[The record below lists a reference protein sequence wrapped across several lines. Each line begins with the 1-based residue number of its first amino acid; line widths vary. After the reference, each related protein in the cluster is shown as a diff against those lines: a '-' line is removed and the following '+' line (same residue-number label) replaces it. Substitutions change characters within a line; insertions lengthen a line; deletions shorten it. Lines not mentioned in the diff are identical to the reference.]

1 MKKLIP
7 TIAFIICSIWIVS
20 CGNSQINADKE
31 AKINPVEKS
40 KAESSNPNPTPTNTQ
55 SSSTSVNKIA
65 TVNQVEAEETQ
76 KAIIEQPRIG
86 TVKQIVNGDLMCYVT
101 LVDENGTEHNVGASF
116 DICAEQATFLNKK
129 VRAFY
134 KLESVNDCQS
144 AEPCGKTRKESLIT
158 KMEILKPN

>member
-20 CGNSQINADKE
+20 CGNSQIDADKE

-40 KAESSNPNPTPTNTQ
+40 KAESSNPTPTNTQ

-65 TVNQVEAEETQ
+65 TVNQVEAKETQ

-116 DICAEQATFLNKK
+116 DICAEQAAFLNKK

-134 KLESVNDCQS
+134 ELESVNDCQS